1 MSSVANEG
9 CQKVGDMQMRH
20 PGAVERG
27 EGESERER
35 ERRVLGGGW
44 GGEVKGKGDK
54 ALGFG
59 AHT

>member
-1 MSSVANEG
+1 MAHQFGYFSRQTRALMSSVANEG

-35 ERRVLGGGW
+35 EKGARRRVGGG
-44 GGEVKGKGDK
+44 G
-54 ALGFG
+54 
-59 AHT
+59 